1 MLLLYNCFS
10 RSHSSFQRL
19 KGVISGSITH
29 FPIKNHKKTEYCHR
43 HQSHSYVVN
52 IHAMGRAEHY
62 FRLKAQLTNGELLAG
77 SRYRWQARLQS
88 FISFQLKEYSVVLRG
103 RHVVIDDISS
113 VWFAQRYSRY
123 TDKAAV
129 YLKRSAKLAL
139 SLGHGQV
146 ITST

>member
-1 MLLLYNCFS
+1 
-10 RSHSSFQRL
+10 
-19 KGVISGSITH
+19 
-29 FPIKNHKKTEYCHR
+29 
-43 HQSHSYVVN
+43 
-52 IHAMGRAEHY
+52 MGRAEHY

-77 SRYRWQARLQS
+77 SRNRWQARLQS
-88 FISFQLKEYSVVLRG
+88 FISFQLKEYSVAVALRG